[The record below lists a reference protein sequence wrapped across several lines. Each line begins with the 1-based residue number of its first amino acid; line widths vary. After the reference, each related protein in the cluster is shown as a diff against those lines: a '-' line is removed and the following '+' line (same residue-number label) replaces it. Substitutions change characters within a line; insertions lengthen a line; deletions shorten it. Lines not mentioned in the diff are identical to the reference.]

1 MNDSKLIPSFR
12 FVEFKEGY
20 TKNKLK
26 ELASFLKGKGYS
38 KNDIVNYGFPIILY
52 GRMYTNYRLNIKFI
66 NDTFV
71 KNDKN
76 SVKSVEGDVIIPA
89 SGETA
94 EDISV
99 ASNIKRSGII
109 IGGDLNII
117 RPDNKLIDSSFLAL
131 VLSNG
136 KVKQKI
142 AKRAQG
148 KSIVHIHNTDLMS
161 LEIYFPSLNEQQKI
175 GDFFSKLDKLLDL
188 QQQKIGKLELLKKV
202 LLQKLFPRHDAK
214 IPELRFQGFNDEWK
228 KEKLSKFGH
237 TFSGLSGKTKKDFGH
252 GKAKYITYMNVFKNP
267 LTSKIEL
274 DDIEVDSK
282 QHTVKY
288 GDVLF
293 TMSSETPEEVGMSSV
308 WKYHLENIYLNSFSF
323 GYRHSTNFDLNFLAF
338 MFRSQVVREQ
348 IKILAQGISR
358 YNISK
363 NKMMEISAYF
373 PTESEQQKIGNL
385 LSKVDQLIELEN
397 KKLQNF
403 QQVKKCLLQNM
414 FVE

>member
-1 MNDSKLIPSFR
+1 MNDSKLVPSFR

-20 TKNKLK
+20 TKNNLK

-94 EDISV
+94 EDISI

-109 IGGDLNII
+109 IGGDINII

-136 KVKQKI
+136 KVKQQI

-161 LEIYFPSLNEQQKI
+161 LKIYFPSLNEQQKI
-175 GDFFSKLDKLLDL
+175 GDFFTKLDKLLDL
-188 QQQKIGKLELLKKV
+188 QQQKIDKLELLKKAF
-202 LLQKLFPRHDAK
+202 LQKLFPKHDAQ
-214 IPELRFQGFNDEWK
+214 IPEFRFKGCNGEWEDCLVGNLLEVVPNK
-228 KEKLSKFGH
+228 
-237 TFSGLSGKTKKDFGH
+237 
-252 GKAKYITYMNVFKNP
+252 KYITEASKKGLNP
-267 LTSKIEL
+267 VIQQGEKPILGFSNKAPYKEYKK
-274 DDIEVDSK
+274 V
-282 QHTVKY
+282 
-288 GDVLF
+288 VLF
-293 TMSSETPEEVGMSSV
+293 GDHTLSLYKPKSP
-308 WKYHLENIYLNSFSF
+308 
-323 GYRHSTNFDLNFLAF
+323 FLIATDG
-338 MFRSQVVREQ
+338 
-348 IKILAQGISR
+348 IKILYVKDWNGYFLFAFLQKYKPDSEGYKRHFSILK
-358 YNISK
+358 SK
-363 NKMMEISAYF
+363 KAKFTVIDE
-373 PTESEQQKIGNL
+373 EQQKIGNL
-385 LSKVDQLIELEN
+385 LSEVDQLIELEN
-397 KKLQNF
+397 QKLQNF

>member
-1 MNDSKLIPSFR
+1 MNDSKLVPSFR

-20 TKNKLK
+20 TKNNLK

-94 EDISV
+94 EDISI

-109 IGGDLNII
+109 IGGDINII

-136 KVKQKI
+136 KVKQQI

-161 LEIYFPSLNEQQKI
+161 LKIYFPSLNEQQKI

-188 QQQKIGKLELLKKV
+188 QQQKIDKLELLKKA
-202 LLQKLFPRHDAK
+202 LLQKLFPKHDAQ
-214 IPELRFQGFNDEWK
+214 IPELRFKGFEDDWQEKKLSHVVDIIMGQSPSSTNYYDTPIENSMILIQGNADIKHHNVKPRIWTTQITKIAIPKDVLLTVRAPVGEVAKNKYEAVIGRGMAALRGNDFLYYNL
-228 KEKLSKFGH
+228 EKLK
-237 TFSGLSGKTKKDFGH
+237 
-252 GKAKYITYMNVFKNP
+252 
-267 LTSKIEL
+267 
-274 DDIEVDSK
+274 
-282 QHTVKY
+282 
-288 GDVLF
+288 
-293 TMSSETPEEVGMSSV
+293 EVGYWERLSTGSTFESISSNDIRDT
-308 WKYHLENIYLNSFSF
+308 K
-323 GYRHSTNFDLNFLAF
+323 
-338 MFRSQVVREQ
+338 
-348 IKILAQGISR
+348 IKIPSC
-358 YNISK
+358 K
-363 NKMMEISAYF
+363 
-373 PTESEQQKIGNL
+373 EQKKVYNL

-397 KKLQNF
+397 QKLQNF